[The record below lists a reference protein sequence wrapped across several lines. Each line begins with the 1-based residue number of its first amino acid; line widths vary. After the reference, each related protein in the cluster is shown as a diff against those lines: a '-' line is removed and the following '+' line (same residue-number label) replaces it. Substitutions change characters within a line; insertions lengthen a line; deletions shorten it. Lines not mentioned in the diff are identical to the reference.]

1 MRPGEASRIGVALVA
16 RAGWAPLLVFLLHV
30 FISRVIN
37 GYVLYP
43 PLDIPMHFFGGVAM
57 AYFLAKCFAAMP
69 EGAIVRSL
77 RPIAEV
83 VFVVSLTA
91 TSSVLWEFAEFT
103 SDAVFGT
110 HAQLGLDDT
119 LLDMALGIA
128 GGLSYAV
135 TTWRRGALGAV
146 DPMRADSGERVTGE

>member
-1 MRPGEASRIGVALVA
+1 VL
-16 RAGWAPLLVFLLHV
+16 RAGWAPFLVFLLHV
-30 FISRVIN
+30 FISRVLN
-37 GYVLYP
+37 GYILYP

-57 AYFLAKCFAAMP
+57 AYFLARCFAALP
-69 EGAIVRSL
+69 EQTIARSL

-110 HAQLGLDDT
+110 HAQLGLEDT
-119 LLDMALGIA
+119 LLDMAMGIT

-135 TTWRRGALGAV
+135 MSWKRGSLGALAPVHVLPEDRPAPPRRGWL
-146 DPMRADSGERVTGE
+146 PPESS

>member
-1 MRPGEASRIGVALVA
+1 MRLNEASRIGAALLV

-37 GYVLYP
+37 GYILYP

-57 AYFLAKCFAAMP
+57 AYFLARCFVALP
-69 EGAIVRSL
+69 EDAVSRPL

-91 TSSVLWEFAEFT
+91 TASVFWEFAEFT
-103 SDAVFGT
+103 SDALFGT

-128 GGLSYAV
+128 GAASYAA
-135 TTWRRGALGAV
+135 TTWRLGALGTISPVSVA
-146 DPMRADSGERVTGE
+146 GEGE

>member
-1 MRPGEASRIGVALVA
+1 MGVGEAGRIGVALMV

-37 GYVLYP
+37 GYILYP
-43 PLDIPMHFFGGVAM
+43 PLDIPMHFLGGVAM
-57 AYFLAKCFAAMP
+57 AYFLGKSFSALP
-69 EGAIVRSL
+69 EDALARWL
-77 RPIAEV
+77 RPIAEA

-103 SDAVFGT
+103 SDSFFGT

-119 LLDMALGIA
+119 LLDMAMGIT

-135 TTWRRGALGAV
+135 VSWRQGRLGAV
-146 DPMRADSGERVTGE
+146 APIRVDPRAG